1 MIEWRHIAT
10 PHRRHAT
17 FQQKTDSQHVG
28 LTLTFRLISMKIAA
42 ETASEKKE
50 QWQIRPKF

>member
-28 LTLTFRLISMKIAA
+28 LTLTFRLINMKIAA